1 MKIKAV
7 IFVFVSKSDGANRNS
22 FFEVVDTMTGKRIG
36 GQMGTGD
43 CTSNVKSA
51 VMKIYNCGYDEIV
64 YCTAEEVPRRQF
76 KARYDQLPFAEVGLE
91 EFIKNGLASGE

>member
-7 IFVFVSKSDGANRNS
+7 IFVFVSKSDGSNRYS
-22 FFEVVDTMTGKRIG
+22 FFEVVDTATGKRVAG
-36 GQMGTGD
+36 RMGTGD

-51 VMKIYNCGYDEIV
+51 VMKVYNIGYDGFV
-64 YCTAEEVPRRQF
+64 YSTAEEVPRRQF

-91 EFIKNGLASGE
+91 EFLQKNLLSGE